1 MRQCLIVDG
10 SPEERRN
17 AADILAGLGFAARE
31 AADAEVAIARC
42 REQMPDLILL
52 EIRAAVDAV
61 TFLRRL
67 RRLRGG
73 TRARVLM
80 VTGGDDAA
88 AIGAAIWH
96 GAEEYLVK
104 PLDPEILA
112 FKLQQIGTPAEHAA

>member
-1 MRQCLIVDG
+1 M
-10 SPEERRN
+10 
-17 AADILAGLGFAARE
+17 
-31 AADAEVAIARC
+31 AIARC